1 MPWKTQGGGGGPWG
15 GGSGGGRGPWGG
27 GGGGGQQPP
36 DLEEMLKRG
45 QDQFRR
51 MVPGGFGMGKGLALA
66 GLVVLVLWGLSG
78 FYRVQPEEQGVV
90 LRFGEYVRTTQPGL
104 NYHLPSPIEAVI
116 TPAVTRVNRV
126 DIGFRQGGDV
136 RTAAGAIRSV
146 DEEALMLTGDE
157 NIVEINFTVFWIIKD
172 AGLFLFNIREP
183 EATVK
188 TAAESVMR
196 EVIGRTPIAFALAE
210 GRQQIEEQTMAQLRA
225 LLDAYG
231 SGIEVTQVQLQKVDP
246 PAPVI
251 DAYRDVQRA
260 RADQE
265 RLRNEAETYRNQ
277 IIPRARGDAERQV
290 QEAEAYKQE
299 IVARASGDADRF
311 NSVYQAYAVNKEV
324 TVRRLYLETLEEVL
338 PHINKIM
345 MDGGSGASPVVPYL
359 ALPELQR
366 RATTNPVVN
375 PATTE
380 VQR

>member
-1 MPWKTQGGGGGPWG
+1 
-15 GGSGGGRGPWGG
+15 
-27 GGGGGQQPP
+27 
-36 DLEEMLKRG
+36 MLKRG
-45 QDQFRR
+45 QDQFKR

-104 NYHLPSPIEAVI
+104 NYHLPSPIESVV

-311 NSVYQAYAVNKEV
+311 NSVYQAYAVNKDV

-345 MDGGSGASPVVPYL
+345 MDSGSGASPVVPYL

-366 RATTNPVVN
+366 RATPTPAIN
-375 PATTE
+375 PAATE